1 MIPILARARIKGS
14 RSRKVESSCISGLS
28 NSPLSS
34 GITRESK
41 AQGVFNKDS
50 DNLDEELKSLCVSR
64 GEGPD
69 IVLGALRLAWGLLAG
84 QEDRPHPPFSLRWV
98 LHDPA
103 RLSRMVGAYL
113 KQD

>member
-41 AQGVFNKDS
+41 AQGVFNRDS
-50 DNLDEELKSLCVSR
+50 DNLDEELKSLWCLEGKGPTSFWGLSGSR
-64 GEGPD
+64 GAYSRARRIGPIRHSVSD
-69 IVLGALRLAWGLLAG
+69 GSCTT
-84 QEDRPHPPFSLRWV
+84 PHGCPEWSVRT
-98 LHDPA
+98 
-103 RLSRMVGAYL
+103 
-113 KQD
+113 